1 MPLMEETM
9 SMKRTF
15 STLALA
21 LGLLA
26 GAAVVGLNAACV
38 VFDENGPHFLGGP
51 EYKEDFLKTVPLSAG
66 GSFSLKNTNGVV
78 RLSTWTRDEVEIKAV
93 KTARGSKENLDK
105 VTIEVAATAGSVR
118 VETVYPKLRNLRVSV
133 AYEIKVPENARL
145 EDVRTTNG
153 DVDITGRLADIKAG
167 STNGDVRVDS
177 AAGRCEVGTTN
188 GDIRLINARGPVD
201 AHTTNGGVQIDIGK
215 VEAAISAKSTNGS
228 ITLRTAGELNAELKA
243 RTTNGRIQ
251 TDFPITIQGIVRSG
265 RSLEGRLGT
274 GGPLIDLHTTN
285 GGITIGR

>member
-1 MPLMEETM
+1 
-9 SMKRTF
+9 MKRTL

-21 LGLLA
+21 LGLLI
-26 GAAVVGLNAACV
+26 GAAVIGLNAACIA
-38 VFDENGPHFLGGP
+38 FDENGPHFLGGP
-51 EYKEDFLKTVPLSAG
+51 EYKQDFLKTVPLGAG

-78 RLSTWTRDEVEIKAV
+78 HLSTWAKDEVEIKAV
-93 KTARGSKENLDK
+93 KTARGNKADLDK
-105 VTIEVAATAGSVR
+105 VTIEVSAAAGSVK
-118 VETVYPKLRNLRVSV
+118 VETVYPQLRNVRVSV
-133 AYEIKVPENARL
+133 AYEIKVPENVRL

-153 DVDITGRLADIKAG
+153 DLDITGRLADIKAG

-188 GDIRLINARGPVD
+188 GDIRLVNARGPVD
-201 AHTTNGGVQIDIGK
+201 VHTTNGGVHIDVGR
-215 VEAAISAKSTNGS
+215 VEAEISAKSTNGS
-228 ITLRTAGELNAELKA
+228 ITLRTSGELNAELKA

-251 TDFPITIQGIVRSG
+251 TDFPITVQGTFGSG
-265 RSLEGRLGT
+265 RSLEGKLGT

>member
-1 MPLMEETM
+1 
-9 SMKRTF
+9 MKRTI

-26 GAAVVGLNAACV
+26 GAAVIGLNAACF
-38 VFDENGPHFLGGP
+38 VFDENGLHFLGGP

-78 RLSTWTRDEVEIKAV
+78 RLSTWAKDEVEIKAV
-93 KTARGSKENLDK
+93 KTARGDKANLDK
-105 VTIEVAATAGSVR
+105 VTIEVVAAAGSVR

-145 EDVRTTNG
+145 EEVHTTNG
-153 DVDITGRLADIKAG
+153 DIEIAGRLADIKAG

-177 AAGRCEVGTTN
+177 AAGRCEIGTTN
-188 GDIRLINARGPVD
+188 GDIRLVNAHGVVEAR
-201 AHTTNGGVQIDIGK
+201 TTNGGVHIEIGK
-215 VEAAISAKSTNGS
+215 VDAAISAKSTNGS
-228 ITLRTAGELNAELKA
+228 ITLRTSGELNAELKA

-251 TDFPITIQGIVRSG
+251 TDFPITVQGVVRSG
-265 RSLEGRLGT
+265 RSLEGKLGT

>member
-1 MPLMEETM
+1 M
-9 SMKRTF
+9 SMKRSF
-15 STLALA
+15 SALALA

-26 GAAVVGLNAACV
+26 GAVVVGLNAACIA
-38 VFDENGPHFLGGP
+38 FDENGLHFLGGQ

-66 GSFSLKNTNGVV
+66 GSFSLKNTNGIV
-78 RLSTWTRDEVEIKAV
+78 RLSTWARDEVEIKAV
-93 KTARGSKENLDK
+93 KTARGSKENLGK
-105 VTIEVAATAGSVR
+105 VTIEVSAAAGSVK
-118 VETVYPKLRNLRVSV
+118 VETVYPRLRNLRVSV
-133 AYEIKVPENARL
+133 AYEIKVPENVRL

-153 DVDITGRLADIKAG
+153 DLVFTGRLADVKAG

-188 GDIRLINARGPVD
+188 GDIHLTNARGPVD
-201 AHTTNGGVQIDIGK
+201 AHTTNGGVHIDIGK
-215 VEAAISAKSTNGS
+215 VEADISARTTNGS
-228 ITLRTAGELNAELKA
+228 ITLRASGELNAELKA

-251 TDFPITIQGIVRSG
+251 TDFPITVQGMVSSK
-265 RSLEGRLGT
+265 RSLEGKLGS

>member
-1 MPLMEETM
+1 
-9 SMKRTF
+9 MKRTI

-26 GAAVVGLNAACV
+26 GAAVIGLNAACFV
-38 VFDENGPHFLGGP
+38 IDENGPHFLGGP

-78 RLSTWTRDEVEIKAV
+78 RLSTWAKDEVEIKAV
-93 KTARGSKENLDK
+93 KTARGNKADLDK
-105 VTIEVAATAGSVR
+105 VAIEVAAKSGSVT
-118 VETVYPKLRNLRVSV
+118 VETVYPRLRNLRVSV

-145 EDVRTTNG
+145 EDVHTTNG
-153 DVDITGRLADIKAG
+153 DIEIAGRLADIKAG

-177 AAGRCEVGTTN
+177 AAGRCEIGTTN
-188 GDIRLINARGPVD
+188 GDIRLVNAHGAVGAR
-201 AHTTNGGVQIDIGK
+201 TTNGSVHIDIGK

-228 ITLRTAGELNAELKA
+228 ITLRTSGELNAELKA

-251 TDFPITIQGIVRSG
+251 TDFPITVQGVVRSG
-265 RSLEGRLGT
+265 RSLEGKLGT